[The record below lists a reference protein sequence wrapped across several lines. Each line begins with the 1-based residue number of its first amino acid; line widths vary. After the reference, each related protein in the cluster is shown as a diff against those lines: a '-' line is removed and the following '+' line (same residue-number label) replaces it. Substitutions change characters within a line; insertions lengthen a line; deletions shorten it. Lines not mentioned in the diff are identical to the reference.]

1 MRAIRVHQHGGP
13 EAMALDD
20 VATPT
25 PGPGQALV
33 RLHTAGVNFID
44 VYFRTG
50 LYKADLPA
58 GLGNEGA
65 ISLAKFVMLAK
76 IAADYAIGR
85 IVKLQY
91 RRQHM
96 HGGFKLRGGE
106 FQSKA

>member
-1 MRAIRVHQHGGP
+1 MCSSDL
-13 EAMALDD
+13 AM
-20 VATPT
+20 VAQVIKHAFSP
-25 PGPGQALV
+25 QYAE
-33 RLHTAGVNFID
+33 H
-44 VYFRTG
+44 
-50 LYKADLPA
+50 